1 MFISILELFKIGVGP
16 SSSHTMGPMVA
27 GVAFMQEVVRFLR
40 AHASNHRVSI
50 RCTLKGSLAA
60 TGKGHATDR
69 AVVLG
74 LHGYSPLDVAEKD
87 LDTLVP
93 ALWQQASIQLDDSR
107 TVAFSPDTD
116 IVFDTSA
123 PPPEHPNG
131 MIFKLFDEQQA
142 PLLSETYFSI
152 GGGFISTLDE
162 INSIVAP
169 LQMSSADSFPYA
181 FDSAQS
187 MLDMAAD
194 SGLSIA
200 DIKRANETKMIPAAE
215 LERGIDSIWQ
225 AMRLCIER
233 GLAAEGI
240 LPGGLNIS
248 RRAKQLYQQLQAQ
261 PDKANVNDWLCAYA
275 MAVNEENAAGHMV
288 VTAPTNGAAGVIP
301 AVLYY
306 LVKHE
311 SGSVDQ
317 VQNFL
322 LTASAIGGLIKHL
335 SSISGAEVGCQGE
348 VGAAASMAAA
358 GLCAAWGGS
367 PEQIEHAAEIA
378 LEHHLGM
385 TCDPVKGLVQV
396 PCIERNGFGAIK
408 AYTAA
413 SLAIRDTGEHF
424 MSLDK
429 CIAAMKQTGE
439 EMSVKFKE
447 TSLAGLAV
455 TITECYRWLTT
466 TLISSRQHL
475 WRYVLFQDLTPTNA
489 ESLYRGIAGNSRYRR
504 TLHVAGQM
512 YSRNETDRRRNVGK
526 VQGNLTRRAGRYD
539 YRVLAMAH

>member
-1 MFISILELFKIGVGP
+1 MFISILELLKIGVGP

-27 GVAFMQEVVRFLR
+27 ALAFMHKVDDYLG
-40 AHASNHRVSI
+40 AHDIDQGINI

-74 LHGYSPLDVAEKD
+74 LHGYAPKDVAKKD

-93 ALWQQASIQLDDSR
+93 SLWQQSSIQREDGR
-107 TVAFSPDTD
+107 AVAFSPDKD
-116 IVFDTSA
+116 IVFDTGK
-123 PPPEHPNG
+123 PLPEHPNG
-131 MIFKLFDEQQA
+131 MIFELLDAHRE
-142 PLLSETYFSI
+142 PLLTETYFSI

-162 INSIVAP
+162 INTIVAP
-169 LQMSSADSFPYA
+169 LQMRSADNFPYA

-187 MLDMAAD
+187 MLDMATE

-200 DIKRANETKMIPAAE
+200 AMKRANESMLIADAA
-215 LERGIDSIWQ
+215 LDRGIDATWS
-225 AMRLCIER
+225 AMRLCVER
-233 GLAAEGI
+233 GLGAEGT

-261 PDKANVNDWLCAYA
+261 RDKANVNDWLCAYA

-301 AVLYY
+301 AVLYF
-306 LVKHE
+306 LVAHE
-311 SGSVDQ
+311 GGTVDQ
-317 VQNFL
+317 VRDFL

-348 VGAAASMAAA
+348 VGSAASMAAS
-358 GLCAAWGGS
+358 GLCAAWGGT

-455 TITECYRWLTT
+455 TITEC
-466 TLISSRQHL
+466 
-475 WRYVLFQDLTPTNA
+475 
-489 ESLYRGIAGNSRYRR
+489 
-504 TLHVAGQM
+504 
-512 YSRNETDRRRNVGK
+512 
-526 VQGNLTRRAGRYD
+526 
-539 YRVLAMAH
+539 